1 MNTLHTLYTSSSRR
15 CTLHTLHQ
23 HTVYTPHTLFTR
35 AMCTPANSARADS
48 VYPALS
54 LNTLH
59 IMHTYTS
66 TPYTLHILHT
76 QEIQYILHNAHI
88 LLPVLWTTYTPCA
101 LHPLSTMHILFTL
114 HYNTLCTLYH
124 SHCTH
129 HAYTLF
135 ILHTLYPTPCTLSPP
150 VLCTWCMMCTPLY
163 SEQYT
168 QYKDIYRRT
177 IEMLQSVCIFKAN
190 CCLKVHN
197 AHLMLSSPI
206 SE

>member
-1 MNTLHTLYTSSSRR
+1 MH
-15 CTLHTLHQ
+15 TLHTLHPA
-23 HTVYTPHTLFTR
+23 HCAHPAYPVHP
-35 AMCTPANSARADS
+35 AICTPANSARTDS
-48 VYPALS
+48 VYPVLS

-66 TPYTLHILHT
+66 TPYTLHILQTLH
-76 QEIQYILHNAHI
+76 IQYAACCTYPSACTLNNIHTLCSAHSVHQAH
-88 LLPVLWTTYTPCA
+88 PVHHA
-101 LHPLSTMHILFTL
+101 I
-114 HYNTLCTLYH
+114 NTLCTLYP

-150 VLCTWCMMCTPLY
+150 ALCTWCMGCTPLY